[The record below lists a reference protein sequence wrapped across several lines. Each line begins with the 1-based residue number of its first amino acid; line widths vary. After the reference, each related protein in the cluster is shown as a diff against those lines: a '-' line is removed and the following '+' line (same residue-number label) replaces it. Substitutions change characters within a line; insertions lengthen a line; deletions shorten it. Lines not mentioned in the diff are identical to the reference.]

1 MAGLPVTVFDA
12 LESSR
17 DNSPPAMP
25 PIEIAPYVFL
35 HTAVAAMDAAGIQC
49 VSEAKIETARRMSQK
64 SRIKETSFND
74 PDSHF

>member
-1 MAGLPVTVFDA
+1 
-12 LESSR
+12 
-17 DNSPPAMP
+17 MP

-49 VSEAKIETARRMSQK
+49 VSEAKIKTARRMSQK